1 MTTAGADKAL
11 PPVRKRI
18 TVRCTPDQ
26 AFDLFTAGIARW
38 WPLATHSV
46 GLEDAAN
53 CAIEPRVGGRL
64 FETDKAGS
72 ERQWGEVLVWEPPR
86 RLVFTWH
93 PGRAAETA
101 QTVEVTFTGEGDV
114 TVLRLEHRDW
124 HRAGD
129 HAEAVRNQYDQGWRA
144 VLDSYIGSTAA

>member
-1 MTTAGADKAL
+1 MTTAGANEAL

-18 TVRCTPDQ
+18 TVRCTRDQ

-46 GLEDAAN
+46 GLEDAAI
-53 CAIEPRVGGRL
+53 CVIEPRVGGHL
-64 FETDKAGS
+64 FETDKAGT

-101 QTVEVTFTGEGDV
+101 QTVEVTFTGDGDV
-114 TVLRLEHRDW
+114 TVLRLEHREW
-124 HRAGD
+124 QRAGD
-129 HAEAVRNQYDQGWRA
+129 HADAVRDRYDQGWRA
-144 VLDSYIGSTAA
+144 VLDAFIGGTAA